1 MAAQFIFTMNRVGKV
16 IPPNRHILRN
26 ISLSFYPGAKIG
38 VLGLNGAGKSTL
50 LKIMAGVDKDIEGE
64 AEPMKGIKIGYLPQ
78 EPVFDPEKTVRETV
92 DESFSKLHEAED
104 ALNKIYDR
112 YAEPDADFDALA
124 KEQARLEAIIQAA
137 GGSAVGTQLE
147 IAAEALRLPPWD
159 QQIKSLSG
167 GERRRVAICR
177 LLLEKPD
184 MLLLDEPTNHL
195 DVESILWLENFIS
208 SYSGT
213 VIFISH
219 DRTFID
225 DVATRIVELDRG
237 VIRSYPGNYSKYR
250 SMKEEELRK
259 EDIANAD
266 FDRRLSEEE
275 IWIRKGIKARLTRNE
290 GRVKKLKEMRREYAE
305 RRKRMGQMRL
315 SVGEA
320 ELSGKIVFEGDHVSK
335 SLGGKCLIKDFSFS
349 VLRGDKIAILG
360 PNGAGKSTLIKMLL
374 GEIQPDSGTIKTGT
388 KLQVAYFD
396 QYRDKLEESLT
407 VRDNIAPGRTEVEIA
422 GKKKSVISYLSD
434 FLFEPRRAVSPVS
447 ALSGGEKNRLLLAKI
462 FLKPCNL
469 LVLDEPTN
477 DLDMDTLSLLEE
489 MITSLGITIIVVS
502 HDRWFVD
509 NVATETWCFLG
520 GGRIITADGGYK
532 EAEAE
537 IARLREKEAA
547 SSGAN
552 AAAASTPASGQERQR
567 QKRKLS
573 YKEERELGELP
584 GKIEETEKKI
594 SELQNIIGSAG
605 FYTEH
610 TPEEIK
616 KIMAELDEA
625 NALDEQLTDRW
636 GELEEEKE
644 RLESGVQPDS

>member
-1 MAAQFIFTMNRVGKV
+1 MPIITVRGAM
-16 IPPNRHILRN
+16 
-26 ISLSFYPGAKIG
+26 LSFSAAPILDHAELSVEQGERLCLVG
-38 VLGLNGAGKSTL
+38 RNGTGKSTL
-50 LKIMAGVDKDIEGE
+50 LRVIAGKQKLDDGIFAMERGQKVAELDQEPPRDPGLTVLDYVLS
-64 AEPMKGIKIGYLPQ
+64 AEPELASLLS
-78 EPVFDPEKTVRETV
+78 E
-92 DESFSKLHEAED
+92 
-104 ALNKIYDR
+104 YDR
-112 YAEPDADFDALA
+112 ASAKADSAAMMSLS
-124 KEQARLEAIIQAA
+124 ARLEDSGAWKF
-137 GGSAVGTQLE
+137 LE
-147 IAAEALRLPPWD
+147 RAKKTISDLHLPED
-159 QQIKSLSG
+159 SLLTTLSG
-167 GERRRVAICR
+167 GTLRKVSLSRALVTEPTV
-177 LLLEKPD
+177 
-184 MLLLDEPTNHL
+184 LLLDEPTNHL
-195 DVESILWLENFIS
+195 DVESILWIESFIS

-219 DRTFID
+219 DRAFID

-275 IWIRKGIKARLTRNE
+275 IWIRKGIKARLTRNA
-290 GRVKKLKEMRREYAE
+290 GRVKKLKEMRREFAE

-320 ELSGKIVFEGDHVSK
+320 ELSGKIVFEGENVSK

-349 VLRGDKIAILG
+349 VLRGDKIAVLG

-374 GEIQPDSGTIKTGT
+374 GELAPDSGTIKTGT
-388 KLQVAYFD
+388 RLEVAYFD
-396 QYRDKLEESLT
+396 QYRDKLEENLS

-469 LVLDEPTN
+469 LILDEPTN
-477 DLDMDTLSLLEE
+477 DLDMETLALLEE
-489 MITSLGITIIVVS
+489 MITSLSITIIVVS

-509 NVATETWCFLG
+509 NVATETWCFTG
-520 GGRIITADGGYK
+520 NGRVITVDGGYK

-537 IARLREKEAA
+537 IARIREKEAA
-547 SSGAN
+547 AVKGAPE
-552 AAAASTPASGQERQR
+552 AKAPASGQEQPRR
-567 QKRKLS
+567 KKKLS
-573 YKEERELGELP
+573 YKEERELAELP

-610 TPEEIK
+610 TPDEIK
-616 KIMAELDEA
+616 QILSDLDEA

-644 RLESGVQPDS
+644 RLEAGLQPD

>member
-1 MAAQFIFTMNRVGKV
+1 M
-16 IPPNRHILRN
+16 
-26 ISLSFYPGAKIG
+26 
-38 VLGLNGAGKSTL
+38 
-50 LKIMAGVDKDIEGE
+50 
-64 AEPMKGIKIGYLPQ
+64 
-78 EPVFDPEKTVRETV
+78 
-92 DESFSKLHEAED
+92 
-104 ALNKIYDR
+104 
-112 YAEPDADFDALA
+112 
-124 KEQARLEAIIQAA
+124 
-137 GGSAVGTQLE
+137 
-147 IAAEALRLPPWD
+147 
-159 QQIKSLSG
+159 
-167 GERRRVAICR
+167 
-177 LLLEKPD
+177 
-184 MLLLDEPTNHL
+184 
-195 DVESILWLENFIS
+195 
-208 SYSGT
+208 
-213 VIFISH
+213 
-219 DRTFID
+219 
-225 DVATRIVELDRG
+225 
-237 VIRSYPGNYSKYR
+237 
-250 SMKEEELRK
+250 
-259 EDIANAD
+259 
-266 FDRRLSEEE
+266 
-275 IWIRKGIKARLTRNE
+275 
-290 GRVKKLKEMRREYAE
+290 
-305 RRKRMGQMRL
+305 
-315 SVGEA
+315 
-320 ELSGKIVFEGDHVSK
+320 
-335 SLGGKCLIKDFSFS
+335 
-349 VLRGDKIAILG
+349 
-360 PNGAGKSTLIKMLL
+360 
-374 GEIQPDSGTIKTGT
+374 
-388 KLQVAYFD
+388 
-396 QYRDKLEESLT
+396 
-407 VRDNIAPGRTEVEIA
+407 
-422 GKKKSVISYLSD
+422 
-434 FLFEPRRAVSPVS
+434 SPVS

-489 MITSLGITIIVVS
+489 MLTSLGITIIVVS

>member
-1 MAAQFIFTMNRVGKV
+1 MPIITVRGAM
-16 IPPNRHILRN
+16 
-26 ISLSFYPGAKIG
+26 LSFSAAPILDHAELSVEQGERLCLVG
-38 VLGLNGAGKSTL
+38 RNGTGKSTL
-50 LKIMAGVDKDIEGE
+50 LRVIAGKQKLDDGIFAMERGQKVAELDQEPPRDPGLTVLDYVLS
-64 AEPMKGIKIGYLPQ
+64 AEPELASLLS
-78 EPVFDPEKTVRETV
+78 E
-92 DESFSKLHEAED
+92 
-104 ALNKIYDR
+104 YDR
-112 YAEPDADFDALA
+112 ASAKADSAAMMSLS
-124 KEQARLEAIIQAA
+124 ARLEDSGAWKF
-137 GGSAVGTQLE
+137 LE
-147 IAAEALRLPPWD
+147 RAKKTISDLHLPED
-159 QQIKSLSG
+159 SLLTTLSG
-167 GERRRVAICR
+167 GTLRKVSLSRALVTEPTV
-177 LLLEKPD
+177 
-184 MLLLDEPTNHL
+184 LLLDEPTNHL
-195 DVESILWLENFIS
+195 DVESILWIESFIS

-219 DRTFID
+219 DRAFID

-275 IWIRKGIKARLTRNE
+275 IWIRKGIKARLTRNA
-290 GRVKKLKEMRREYAE
+290 GRVKKLKEMRREFAE

-320 ELSGKIVFEGDHVSK
+320 ELSGKIVFEGENVSK

-349 VLRGDKIAILG
+349 VLRGDKIAVLG

-374 GEIQPDSGTIKTGT
+374 GELAPDSGTIKTGT
-388 KLQVAYFD
+388 RLEVAYFD
-396 QYRDKLEESLT
+396 QYRDKLEENLS

-447 ALSGGEKNRLLLAKI
+447 
-462 FLKPCNL
+462 
-469 LVLDEPTN
+469 
-477 DLDMDTLSLLEE
+477 
-489 MITSLGITIIVVS
+489 

-509 NVATETWCFLG
+509 NVATETWCFTG
-520 GGRIITADGGYK
+520 NGRVITVDGGYK

-537 IARLREKEAA
+537 IARIREKEAA
-547 SSGAN
+547 AVKGAPE
-552 AAAASTPASGQERQR
+552 AKAPASGQEQPRR
-567 QKRKLS
+567 KKKLS
-573 YKEERELGELP
+573 YKEERELAELP

-610 TPEEIK
+610 TPDEIK
-616 KIMAELDEA
+616 QILSDLDEA
-625 NALDEQLTDRW
+625 NALDEQLSDRW

-644 RLESGVQPDS
+644 RLEAGLQPD

>member
-1 MAAQFIFTMNRVGKV
+1 MPIITVRGAM
-16 IPPNRHILRN
+16 
-26 ISLSFYPGAKIG
+26 LSFSAAPILDHAELSVEQGERLCLVG
-38 VLGLNGAGKSTL
+38 RNGTGKSTL
-50 LKIMAGVDKDIEGE
+50 LRVIAGKQKLDDGIFAMERGQKVAELDQEPPRDPGLTVLDYVLS
-64 AEPMKGIKIGYLPQ
+64 AEPELASLLS
-78 EPVFDPEKTVRETV
+78 E
-92 DESFSKLHEAED
+92 
-104 ALNKIYDR
+104 YDR
-112 YAEPDADFDALA
+112 ASAKADSAAMMSLS
-124 KEQARLEAIIQAA
+124 ARLEDSGAWKF
-137 GGSAVGTQLE
+137 LE
-147 IAAEALRLPPWD
+147 RAKKTISDLRLPED
-159 QQIKSLSG
+159 SLLTTLSG
-167 GERRRVAICR
+167 GTLRKVSLSRALVTEPTV
-177 LLLEKPD
+177 
-184 MLLLDEPTNHL
+184 LLLDEPTNHL
-195 DVESILWLENFIS
+195 DVESILWIESFIS

-219 DRTFID
+219 DRAFID

-275 IWIRKGIKARLTRNE
+275 IWIRKGIKARLTRNA
-290 GRVKKLKEMRREYAE
+290 GRVKKLKEMRREFAE

-320 ELSGKIVFEGDHVSK
+320 ELSGKIVFEGENVSK

-349 VLRGDKIAILG
+349 VLRGDKIAVLG

-374 GEIQPDSGTIKTGT
+374 GELAPDSGTIKTGT
-388 KLQVAYFD
+388 RLEVAYFD
-396 QYRDKLEESLT
+396 QYRDKLEENLS

-469 LVLDEPTN
+469 LILDEPTN
-477 DLDMDTLSLLEE
+477 DLDMETLALLEE
-489 MITSLGITIIVVS
+489 MITSLSITIIVVS

-509 NVATETWCFLG
+509 NVATETWCFTG
-520 GGRIITADGGYK
+520 NGRVITVDGGYK

-537 IARLREKEAA
+537 IARIREKEAA
-547 SSGAN
+547 AVKGAPE
-552 AAAASTPASGQERQR
+552 AKAPASGQEQPRR
-567 QKRKLS
+567 KKKLS
-573 YKEERELGELP
+573 YKEERELAELP

-610 TPEEIK
+610 TPDEIK
-616 KIMAELDEA
+616 QILSDLDEA

-644 RLESGVQPDS
+644 RLEAGLQPD

>member
-1 MAAQFIFTMNRVGKV
+1 M
-16 IPPNRHILRN
+16 
-26 ISLSFYPGAKIG
+26 LSFSAAPLLDHAELSVEQGERLCLVG
-38 VLGLNGAGKSTL
+38 RNGTGKSTL
-50 LKIMAGVDKDIEGE
+50 FRVIAGRQKLDDGIFAMERGQKVAELDQEPPRDPGLTVLDYVLS
-64 AEPMKGIKIGYLPQ
+64 AEP
-78 EPVFDPEKTVRETV
+78 EKAA
-92 DESFSKLHEAED
+92 LLAE
-104 ALNKIYDR
+104 YDS
-112 YAEPDADFDALA
+112 ASGDADSA
-124 KEQARLEAIIQAA
+124 KMVSLSARLEDA
-137 GGSAVGTQLE
+137 GAWKFLE
-147 IAAEALRLPPWD
+147 RAKKTISDLHLPED
-159 QQIKSLSG
+159 SLLTSLSG
-167 GERRRVAICR
+167 GTLRKVSLSRALVTEPTV
-177 LLLEKPD
+177 
-184 MLLLDEPTNHL
+184 LLLDEPTNHL

-434 FLFEPRRAVSPVS
+434 FLFEPRRAESPVS

-644 RLESGVQPDS
+644 RLEAGVQPDS